1 MTLHAEVN
9 VAQLCKNGEELCGD
23 NVQITRTADS
33 LIVVVSDGLGSGVKA
48 NILATLTTKIAS
60 SMLARGASLDDV
72 VETIAQTLPV
82 CRERKIAY
90 STLQILRIDYEGN
103 ATLVEFDSPRTL
115 LSRSSL
121 VMPFPAQPKTV
132 GGKTVLA
139 GHFELQEGDWIVMV
153 SDGVIHAGIGGLL
166 PLGLGWN
173 GLAARFSEEVATAK
187 DTTDICSSLLNCCD
201 GYYLGKPG
209 DDTTVVA
216 VKIRHPRH
224 LNLMM
229 GPPVSSDQDAGV
241 VNRFLAAPGQKVV
254 SGGTTATIVSRVM
267 RKPLKVSLEYQDSS
281 IPPIAYLEGI
291 DLVTEGVLTLN
302 AAADRLRDIPTL
314 RRSTRLDG
322 ATLIARLLLDVDH
335 VRIWAGGAVNPAHQN
350 PLLPSSM
357 NIKLQVLGRLR
368 SQLETLGKVVI
379 IEWV

>member
-1 MTLHAEVN
+1 MILHAEVS
-9 VAQLCKNGEELCGD
+9 VSQLCKNGEELCGD
-23 NVQITRTADS
+23 NVQITRTDDS

-60 SMLARGASLDDV
+60 SMLARGANLDDV

-90 STLQILRIDYEGN
+90 STLQILRVDQTGN

-115 LSRSSL
+115 LSRAGHI
-121 VMPFPAQPKTV
+121 MPFPAQTKFV
-132 GGKTVLA
+132 GGKNVLA
-139 GHFELQEGDWIVMV
+139 GQLELCEDDWVILV

-173 GLAARFSEEVATAK
+173 GLSARLAEDIPKAK
-187 DTTDICSSLLNCCD
+187 DTSEICNSLLNCCE

-216 VKIRHPRH
+216 VKVRRPRR

-229 GPPVSSDQDAGV
+229 GPPFSKEQDEAIV
-241 VNRFLAAPGQKVV
+241 RRFISAPGQKVV
-254 SGGTTATIVSRVM
+254 SGGTTATLVSRVLK
-267 RKPLKVSLEYQDSS
+267 KPLKVSLEYHDPT
-281 IPPIAYLEGI
+281 IPPIAHLEGI

-302 AAADRLRDIPTL
+302 AAADRLLSLPDL
-314 RRSTRLDG
+314 KRSTRADG
-322 ATLIARLLLDVDH
+322 ATLVARLLMDSDH
-335 VRIWAGGAVNPAHQN
+335 VYIWAGGAVNPAHQN

-357 NIKLQVLGRLR
+357 NIKVQVLGRLR
-368 SQLETLGKVVI
+368 TQLETLGKVVH

>member
-9 VAQLCKNGEELCGD
+9 VSQLCKNGEELCGD
-23 NVQITRTADS
+23 NVQITRTS
-33 LIVVVSDGLGSGVKA
+33 NSVIVVVSDGLGSGVKA

-90 STLQILRIDYEGN
+90 STLQILRIDFDGN

-115 LSRSSL
+115 LSRAGH
-121 VMPFPAQPKTV
+121 VMPFPAQDRII

-139 GHFELQEGDWIVMV
+139 GQFELQEDDWIVLV
-153 SDGVIHAGIGGLL
+153 SDGAVHAGIGGLL
-166 PLGLGWN
+166 PLGLGWK
-173 GLAARFSEEVATAK
+173 GISERLAEDVVKAR
-187 DTTDICSSLLNCCD
+187 DTGDICSSLINCCE

-216 VKIRHPRH
+216 VKIRRPRR

-229 GPPVSSDQDAGV
+229 GPPVSPDRDAEV
-241 VNRFLAAPGQKVV
+241 VHRFLDAPGQKVV
-254 SGGTTATIVSRVM
+254 SGGTTATLVSRIM
-267 RKPLKVSLEYQDSS
+267 GKPLKVSLEYHDPNV
-281 IPPIAYLEGI
+281 PPIAHLEGI

-302 AAADRLRDIPTL
+302 AAVDRLRAIPEL
-314 RRSTRLDG
+314 RRSTRKDG
-322 ATLIARLLLDVDH
+322 ASLVARLLMDVDH
-335 VRIWAGGAVNPAHQN
+335 IHIWAGGAVNPAHQN
-350 PLLPSSM
+350 PLLPSAM

-368 SQLETLGKVVI
+368 TQLEALGKVVQ

>member
-23 NVQITRTADS
+23 NVQVTRTADS
-33 LIVVVSDGLGSGVKA
+33 VIVVVSDGLGSGVKA

-60 SMLARGASLDDV
+60 SMLARGADLDDV

-90 STLQILRIDYEGN
+90 STLQILRIDHNGN

-115 LSRSSL
+115 LSRAGH
-121 VMPFPAQPKTV
+121 VMPFPAQSRTI

-139 GHFELQEGDWIVMV
+139 GQFELRENDWVVLV

-173 GLAARFSEEVATAK
+173 GIADRFSEDVTKAK
-187 DTTDICSSLLNCCD
+187 DTADLCSSLINCCE

-216 VKIRHPRH
+216 VKIRNPRRI
-224 LNLMM
+224 NLMM
-229 GPPVSSDQDAGV
+229 GPPASPDHDATV
-241 VNRFLAAPGQKVV
+241 VRSFLAAPGQKIV
-254 SGGTTATIVSRVM
+254 SGGTTATLVSRILG
-267 RKPLKVSLEYQDSS
+267 KPLKVSLEYHDPT
-281 IPPIAYLEGI
+281 IPPIAHLEGI

-302 AAADRLRDIPTL
+302 AAADRLRSVTDL
-314 RRSTRLDG
+314 KRSSRQDG
-322 ATLIARLLLDVDH
+322 ATLAARLLLEGDH
-335 VRIWAGGAVNPAHQN
+335 IHIWAGGAVNPAHQN
-350 PLLPSSM
+350 PLLPSAM
-357 NIKLQVLGRLR
+357 NIKMQVLARLR
-368 SQLETLGKVVI
+368 TQLESLGKIVH

>member
-1 MTLHAEVN
+1 MPLHAEVN

-33 LIVVVSDGLGSGVKA
+33 VIVVVSDGLGSGVKA

-60 SMLARGASLDDV
+60 SMLARGADLEDV

-90 STLQILRIDYEGN
+90 STLQILRIDHNGN

-115 LSRSSL
+115 LSRAGH
-121 VMPFPAQPKTV
+121 VMPFPAQSRTI

-139 GHFELQEGDWIVMV
+139 GQFELRENDWVVLV

-173 GLAARFSEEVATAK
+173 GIADRFSEDVMKAK
-187 DTTDICSSLLNCCD
+187 DTADLCSSLINCCE

-216 VKIRHPRH
+216 VKIRCPHRI
-224 LNLMM
+224 NLMM
-229 GPPVSSDQDAGV
+229 GPPASPDHDATV
-241 VNRFLAAPGQKVV
+241 VRSFLAAPGQKIV
-254 SGGTTATIVSRVM
+254 SGGTTATLVSRILG
-267 RKPLKVSLEYQDSS
+267 KPLKVSLEYHDPT
-281 IPPIAYLEGI
+281 IPPIAHLEGI

-302 AAADRLRDIPTL
+302 AAADRLRSVADL
-314 RRSTRLDG
+314 KRSSRQDG
-322 ATLIARLLLDVDH
+322 ATLAARLLLEGDH
-335 VRIWAGGAVNPAHQN
+335 IHIWAGGAVNPAHQN
-350 PLLPSSM
+350 PLLPSAM
-357 NIKLQVLGRLR
+357 NIKMQVLARLR
-368 SQLETLGKVVI
+368 TQLESLGKIVH

>member
-1 MTLHAEVN
+1 MPLHAEVN

-33 LIVVVSDGLGSGVKA
+33 VIVVVSDGLGSGVKA

-60 SMLARGASLDDV
+60 SMLARGADLDDV

-90 STLQILRIDYEGN
+90 STLQILRIDHNGN

-115 LSRSSL
+115 LSRAGH
-121 VMPFPAQPKTV
+121 VMPFPAQSRTI

-139 GHFELQEGDWIVMV
+139 GQFELRENDWVVLV

-173 GLAARFSEEVATAK
+173 GIADRFSEDVTKAK
-187 DTTDICSSLLNCCD
+187 DTADLCSSLINCCE

-216 VKIRHPRH
+216 VKIRNPRRI
-224 LNLMM
+224 NLMM
-229 GPPVSSDQDAGV
+229 GPPASPDHDATV
-241 VNRFLAAPGQKVV
+241 VRSFLAAPGQKIV
-254 SGGTTATIVSRVM
+254 SGGTTATLVSRILG
-267 RKPLKVSLEYQDSS
+267 KPLKVSLEYHDPT
-281 IPPIAYLEGI
+281 IPPIAHLEGI

-302 AAADRLRDIPTL
+302 AAADRLRSVTDL
-314 RRSTRLDG
+314 KRSSRQDG
-322 ATLIARLLLDVDH
+322 ATLAARLLLEGDH
-335 VRIWAGGAVNPAHQN
+335 IHIWAGGAVNPAHQN
-350 PLLPSSM
+350 PLLPSAM
-357 NIKLQVLGRLR
+357 NIKMQVLARLR
-368 SQLETLGKVVI
+368 TQLESLGKIVH

>member
-23 NVQITRTADS
+23 KVQVTYTDDS
-33 LIVVVSDGLGSGVKA
+33 VIVVVSDGLGSGVKA

-90 STLQILRIDYEGN
+90 STLQILRVDFAGN

-115 LSRSSL
+115 LSRAGH
-121 VMPFPAQPKTV
+121 VMPFPAKTKTV
-132 GGKTVLA
+132 GGKTVLV
-139 GHFELQEGDWIVMV
+139 GQFELLENDWVVLV

-173 GLAARFSEEVATAK
+173 GIAARLAEDVAKATDTA
-187 DTTDICSSLLNCCD
+187 DICNSLLACCE

-216 VKIRHPRH
+216 VRIRRPRR

-229 GPPVSSDQDAGV
+229 GPPVSPDHDAEV
-241 VNRFLAAPGQKVV
+241 VRRFLAAPGQKVV
-254 SGGTTATIVSRVM
+254 SGGTTANLVSRVM
-267 RKPLKVSLEYQDSS
+267 GKPLKVSLEYHDPS
-281 IPPIAYLEGI
+281 IPPTAYLEGI

-302 AAADRLRDIPTL
+302 AAVDRLRALPEL
-314 RRSTRLDG
+314 KRSTRRDG
-322 ATLIARLLLDVDH
+322 ASLVARMLTEVDH
-335 VRIWAGGAVNPAHQN
+335 VHIWAGGAVNPAHQN
-350 PLLPSSM
+350 PLLPSAM

-368 SQLETLGKVVI
+368 TQLESLGKVVK

>member
-9 VAQLCKNGEELCGD
+9 IAQLCKTGEELCGD

-90 STLQILRIDYEGN
+90 STLQILRIDHFGN

-115 LSRSSL
+115 LSRAGH
-121 VMPFPAQPKTV
+121 VMPFPAQTKTV

-139 GHFELQEGDWIVMV
+139 GHFELQEDDWVVLV

-166 PLGLGWN
+166 PLGLGWE
-173 GLAARFSEEVATAK
+173 GLAARLAEDVVNAT
-187 DTTDICSSLLNCCD
+187 DTSDICKSLLSCCE

-216 VKIRHPRH
+216 VKVRRPRR

-229 GPPVSSDQDAGV
+229 GPPVASEHDADV
-241 VNRFLAAPGQKVV
+241 VRRFLAAPGQKVV
-254 SGGTTATIVSRVM
+254 SGGTTATLVSRVIG
-267 RKPLKVSLEYQDSS
+267 KPLKVSLEYHDPNV
-281 IPPIAYLEGI
+281 PPIAYLDGI

-302 AAADRLRDIPTL
+302 AAVDRLRAIPEL
-314 RRSTRLDG
+314 RRSTRKDG
-322 ATLIARLLLDVDH
+322 ASLVARLLMDVDH
-335 VRIWAGGAVNPAHQN
+335 IHIWAGGAVNPAHQN
-350 PLLPSSM
+350 PLLPSDM

-368 SQLETLGKVVI
+368 TQLEALGKIVQ

>member
-1 MTLHAEVN
+1 MPLHAEVN

-33 LIVVVSDGLGSGVKA
+33 VIVVVSDGLGSGVKA

-60 SMLARGASLDDV
+60 SMLARGADLEDV

-90 STLQILRIDYEGN
+90 STLQILRIDHNGN

-115 LSRSSL
+115 LSRAGH
-121 VMPFPAQPKTV
+121 VMPFPAQSRTI

-139 GHFELQEGDWIVMV
+139 GQFELRENDWVVLV

-173 GLAARFSEEVATAK
+173 GIADRFSEDVTKAK
-187 DTTDICSSLLNCCD
+187 DTADLCSSLINCCE

-216 VKIRHPRH
+216 VKIRNPRRI
-224 LNLMM
+224 NLMM
-229 GPPVSSDQDAGV
+229 GPPASPDHDATV
-241 VNRFLAAPGQKVV
+241 VRSFLAAPGQKIF
-254 SGGTTATIVSRVM
+254 SGGTTATLVSRILG
-267 RKPLKVSLEYQDSS
+267 KPLKVSLEYHDPT
-281 IPPIAYLEGI
+281 IPPIAHLEGI

-302 AAADRLRDIPTL
+302 AAADRLRSVTDL
-314 RRSTRLDG
+314 KRSSRQDG
-322 ATLIARLLLDVDH
+322 ATLAARLLLEGDH
-335 VRIWAGGAVNPAHQN
+335 IHIWAGGAVNPAHQN
-350 PLLPSSM
+350 PLLPSAM
-357 NIKLQVLGRLR
+357 NIKMQVLARLR
-368 SQLETLGKVVI
+368 TQLESLGKIVH

>member
-23 NVQITRTADS
+23 NVQVTRTADS

-48 NILATLTTKIAS
+48 NILATLTTRIAS

-82 CRERKIAY
+82 CRQRKIAY
-90 STLQILRIDYEGN
+90 STLQILRSDFDGN

-115 LSRSSL
+115 LSRAGH
-121 VMPFPAQPKTV
+121 VMPFPAQTKTV

-139 GHFELQEGDWIVMV
+139 GQFELREDDWVVLV

-173 GLAARFSEEVATAK
+173 GIAARFAEDVAKAK
-187 DTTDICSSLLNCCD
+187 DTVDICASLLNCCE

-216 VKIRHPRH
+216 LKIRRPRR
-224 LNLMM
+224 LNLML
-229 GPPVSSDQDAGV
+229 GPPVS
-241 VNRFLAAPGQKVV
+241 PGQDEEVVKKFMSLAGPKVV
-254 SGGTTATIVSRVM
+254 SGGTTANLVSRILG
-267 RKPLKVSLEYQDSS
+267 KPLKVDLEYHDPH
-281 IPPIAYLEGI
+281 IPPIGHIEGI

-302 AAADRLRDIPTL
+302 AAAERLRKVSDL
-314 RRSTRLDG
+314 RRSTRMDG
-322 ATLIARLLLDVDH
+322 ATRVARLLLEADH
-335 VRIWAGGAVNPAHQN
+335 VHICVGGAVNPAHQN
-350 PLLPSSM
+350 PLLPSDM

-368 SQLETLGKVVI
+368 IQLEALGKVI
-379 IEWV
+379 HIDWV